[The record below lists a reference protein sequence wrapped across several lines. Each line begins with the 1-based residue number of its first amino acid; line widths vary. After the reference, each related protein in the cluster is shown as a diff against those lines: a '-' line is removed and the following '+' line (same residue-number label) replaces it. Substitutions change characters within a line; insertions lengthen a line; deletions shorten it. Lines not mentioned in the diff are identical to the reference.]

1 MMVLQYITVHSHH
14 NMLCPSLCIQG
25 LTLYHMPWS
34 KEVLYRNPSIL
45 LFPGPTPRDV
55 PPNYKVLLMQ
65 AGGTGQFAAVPLN
78 LMRGENPT
86 ADYAVTGNWSMKA
99 AKEAQKYLKA
109 NEVEGWEGLGRCVC
123 TVLCVWMGCMYLIQ
137 SRVNCYV
144 GEDLW
149 WTMSVAALAILV
161 VQVFPRLP
169 SFTSIPDVSEW
180 KLDPGASYLYYCDN
194 ETVHGQHTLHSVT
207 STLSHSDSPTM
218 HTPTPHRDRSGQEY
232 IRDEHVMRGHG
243 NAIIFVHNA

>member
-1 MMVLQYITVHSHH
+1 MQYTWSNCVR
-14 NMLCPSLCIQG
+14 LRLSL
-25 LTLYHMPWS
+25 
-34 KEVLYRNPSIL
+34 
-45 LFPGPTPRDV
+45 
-55 PPNYKVLLMQ
+55 
-65 AGGTGQFAAVPLN
+65 
-78 LMRGENPT
+78 
-86 ADYAVTGNWSMKA
+86 
-99 AKEAQKYLKA
+99 
-109 NEVEGWEGLGRCVC
+109 
-123 TVLCVWMGCMYLIQ
+123 YLIQ

-207 STLSHSDSPTM
+207 STLRHLDSPTM
-218 HTPTPHRDRSGQEY
+218 HTPQRDGSEQEY
-232 IRDEHVMRGHG
+232 IRDEHVMCGHG
-243 NAIIFVHNA
+243 NAIIFVHNARILLLGLATIRKTLAYCEGQCCSLLWRDRAQYMQCSLGETQWGELWSCPWQRCSWLPQIHSCHSGPSSHRVDGVSHWCPRHRCNSPLANQCKLHNACVGHRSPDHHSQPNEQYSCIM